1 MEEVLRNPLAYLLT
15 TFQIHQAITA
25 ITTQGSSALSSTKA
39 TNTTRA
45 ETAVRLV
52 MALAS
57 SVMKRQ
63 RGTRGIRVSRDVGT
77 QETLLVRGAQGE
89 GASPEGVLIS
99 GIQGGT
105 EAQIGLTPLGQHQHR
120 RGGRG

>member
-1 MEEVLRNPLAYLLT
+1 MEGVLKNPLAYLLT

-25 ITTQGSSALSSTKA
+25 ITTQGSSALSSTKE
-39 TNTTRA
+39 TNTTTA

-63 RGTRGIRVSRDVGT
+63 RGSRGIRISKDVGT
-77 QETLLVRGAQGE
+77 QNILLVRGAQGE
-89 GASPEGVLIS
+89 GASPEGVLVS
-99 GIQGGT
+99 GIEGGI
-105 EAQIGLTPLGQHQHR
+105 EAPIGLTPPRATPGS
-120 RGGRG
+120 